1 MKLTANT
8 SLRKNRSIGKI
19 FYGNYSV
26 SFFLLI
32 IPCCINLQFEQQ
44 PQVHQGAQEAK
55 LIWKQVRCWLNR
67 SLHIDKDACEYEYN
81 FNLASAVCYIIVF
94 VQELLKL
101 AWPLRKTPYS
111 CAASLSVKIGSRN
124 QWVSENYR
132 WNHINVCVWL
142 KLKPA
147 GRQKDRRGGGVE
159 HALPS
164 LNKFNEPVHG

>member
-1 MKLTANT
+1 MKLTENT

-32 IPCCINLQFEQQ
+32 IRYCINLQFEQQ

-81 FNLASAVCYIIVF
+81 FNLASAVCYIIVV

-111 CAASLSVKIGSRN
+111 CAASLSVKIGSRK
-124 QWVSENYR
+124 STSIR
-132 WNHINVCVWL
+132 
-142 KLKPA
+142 KL
-147 GRQKDRRGGGVE
+147 
-159 HALPS
+159 S
-164 LNKFNEPVHG
+164 MEPHKCLRLT